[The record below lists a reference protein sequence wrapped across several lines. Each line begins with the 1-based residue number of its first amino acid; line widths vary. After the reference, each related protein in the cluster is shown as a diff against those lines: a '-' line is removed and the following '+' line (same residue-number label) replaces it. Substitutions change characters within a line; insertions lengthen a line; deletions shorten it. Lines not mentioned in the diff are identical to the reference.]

1 LTKSLVCWY
10 FSLILVNKKNK
21 RKIYMSAKKIA
32 SILNLIEIAESNLKT
47 SRNLLAQLA
56 VEMGGKGGYADYR
69 QPAANL
75 STDEDSAI
83 EVVEGYFDGES
94 MIGDNGQMY
103 VVPPNYASKTQLVL
117 GDRLKWILTK
127 DREVYKLILAAPRDR
142 VTGTFTIEGDNYFV
156 LVDKYPTPVKILKA
170 SATYAMKNLGLQ
182 IGDEVAIT
190 VPKDTTPVWGAFN
203 TVIKGQAADLS
214 MNTERVEASTTEL
227 DDIGD
232 FGISGINLDS
242 QNYF

>member
-1 LTKSLVCWY
+1 
-10 FSLILVNKKNK
+10 
-21 RKIYMSAKKIA
+21 MSAKKIA

-56 VEMGGKGGYADYR
+56 VEMGGKGSYTDYK
-69 QPAANL
+69 QPANL
-75 STDEDSAI
+75 STDEDSAL

-117 GDRLKWILTK
+117 GDRMKWILTK
-127 DREVYKLILAAPRDR
+127 DREVYKLIQAAPRER
-142 VTGTFTIEGDNYFV
+142 VTGTFTIEGDNYLV
-156 LVDKYPTPVKILKA
+156 LIDKFPTPVKILKA

-190 VPKDTTPVWGAFN
+190 VPKDTTPLWGAFN
-203 TVIKGQAADLS
+203 TVIKGQSADLS
-214 MNTERVEASTTEL
+214 MNIEQTEANTSEL
-227 DDIGD
+227 DNIGN